1 VTATSG
7 DQIDSGPE
15 QAYATCEAIT
25 RTEARNFYYGIR
37 LLPAPK
43 RRALCAVYAL
53 ARRIDDIGDG
63 DLPPAQKLTALDQ
76 VRRSLHTLT
85 AAHAGDAPWADPVI
99 DAVRDAAT
107 RYPIPIGAFD
117 ELVDGVRLDVVGSS
131 YRSFDDL
138 VTYCRYVAGS
148 VGRLCLSIF
157 DGSGAADEPRA
168 IELADAL
175 GVALQQTNIL
185 RDIREDLINGRVY
198 LPQEDLERFDVE
210 LRLNDEGALD
220 DPDGRLAELIRYRA
234 SEARGWYQR
243 GLQLVPMLDRRSA
256 ACCAAMAGIYARLLR
271 QIEAAPQTVYDRRLS
286 LTGWQ
291 KARVAARAL
300 TGTSTGTSTGTAW

>member
-1 VTATSG
+1 MTATSN
-7 DQIDSGPE
+7 DRIDPDSE
-15 QAYATCEAIT
+15 RAYTACEAIT
-25 RTEARNFYYGIR
+25 RAEARNFYYGIR

-63 DLPPAQKLTALDQ
+63 DLPAQQKLAALEEL
-76 VRRSLHTLT
+76 RGSLRTL
-85 AAHAGDAPWADPVI
+85 DATDPIETGDPVI
-99 DAVRDAAT
+99 TAVRDAAT
-107 RYPIPIGAFD
+107 RYPIPIDAFD
-117 ELVDGVRLDVVGSS
+117 ELVDGVRLDVIGSN

-138 VTYCRYVAGS
+138 VTYCRYVAGT

-157 DGSGAADEPRA
+157 DGSGAAHEPRA
-168 IELADAL
+168 VELADAL

-198 LPQEDLERFDVE
+198 LPREDLDRFGVE
-210 LRLNDEGALD
+210 LRLNAEGALD

-234 SEARGWYQR
+234 EEARQWYQR

-256 ACCAAMAGIYARLLR
+256 ACCAAMAGIYARLLA

-291 KARVAARAL
+291 KAKVAARAL
-300 TGTSTGTSTGTAW
+300 TGTSPVTGVAG